1 MIEFTS
7 GRPSFDVVHLSYH
20 VQKRQFEKGR
30 LAADLTPYLKD
41 PNLTAPDLVEG
52 DFSLGGLSVR
62 QERQGRVA
70 LAAAGRSTTSSS
82 TGTRRLFEKKGVAL
96 PETFDDMA
104 SLAEKLTDPNEGIY
118 GFVGRGLR
126 NANMTLW
133 TNFFLNYGGEFLDA
147 KGNIQTD
154 GPEAIEATKLYQR
167 LLTKPAPPG
176 VAGFNWMES
185 MASFTQGRAAMWIDG
200 VGWAPPVED
209 PNARASSARSA
220 MPSCRKARRVRHRR
234 PTATASASRQA
245 SKNKEAAY
253 LYCQWAVSKAM
264 GARLLQ
270 TRRRRAVPRVDPQ
283 RRGRPLAASRC
294 RPNGCS
300 RWSAR
305 RRSASSACR

>member
-1 MIEFTS
+1 
-7 GRPSFDVVHLSYH
+7 
-20 VQKRQFEKGR
+20 
-30 LAADLTPYLKD
+30 
-41 PNLTAPDLVEG
+41 
-52 DFSLGGLSVR
+52 
-62 QERQGRVA
+62 
-70 LAAAGRSTTSSS
+70 
-82 TGTRRLFEKKGVAL
+82 
-96 PETFDDMA
+96 
-104 SLAEKLTDPNEGIY
+104 
-118 GFVGRGLR
+118 
-126 NANMTLW
+126 MTLW

-209 PNARASSARSA
+209 PNASRVVGKVGYAVVPKGPKGQYSA
-220 MPSCRKARRVRHRR
+220 
-234 PTATASASRQA
+234 TYGDGIGITQA

-270 TRRRRAVPRVDPQ
+270 AGGGVPFRNVDPQ
-283 RRGRPLAASRC
+283 RRGRPQRRQDAARMAAIGRSD
-294 RPNGCS
+294 
-300 RWSAR
+300 R